1 MSFGW
6 QTIPAILLVLF
17 VVISFHELGHFLL
30 AKWSGI
36 RVDEF
41 AVGFGPKVYGRQIG
55 ETLYSIRLVPAGGYV
70 RMAGMMGIEGEADA
84 GERNF
89 YRATIPRKSATILA
103 GGIFNLFLAGV
114 LFAVAA
120 VPAIPASIGVDS
132 PLALAGVTADE
143 PLLKAGGIPIDPHDR
158 DKASDAVHRAT
169 AASRGGVIPV
179 VYRDHGGRERT
190 VRVAPLLVL
199 DNERVPSNDAA
210 RKAAPPQGLLVVDS
224 VDGRPQRQGDTPLL
238 TGDPA
243 QLLGSGRPVRVGGHI
258 LGAPDQRFTDATL
271 AGVVDGA
278 QAGPG
283 AVAASWKLG
292 VGPGEQ
298 ARSLPAALAAGFREV
313 PTQISGTFTGV
324 YSLITNPNTGGVL
337 GPNGVSGPV
346 GIVRITNVVAKSG
359 WLNLITWMGTL
370 SVALGVFNLLPI
382 PFLDGGR
389 FVFIV
394 LEALRRR
401 RVRPQLEMAV
411 HYAGLMVLLTFVILV
426 TIHDIQGNQ

>member
-1 MSFGW
+1 VSFGW

-283 AVAASWKLG
+283 AVVASWKLG

>member
-1 MSFGW
+1 VSFGW

-258 LGAPDQRFTDATL
+258 LGAPDERFTDATL

>member
-1 MSFGW
+1 VSFGW

-55 ETLYSIRLVPAGGYV
+55 ETLYSVRLIPAGGFV

-103 GGIFNLFLAGV
+103 GGIFNLFLAGI

-120 VPAIPASIGVDS
+120 LPAIPASIGVDS

-179 VYRDHGGRERT
+179 VYRDHSGQERT
-190 VRVAPLLVL
+190 LRVAPLLVL

-224 VDGRPQRQGDTPLL
+224 VEGRPQRQGDTPLL

-243 QLLGSGRPVRVGGHI
+243 QLLGAGRPVRVSGHV

-271 AGVVDGA
+271 AGVEDGA

-370 SVALGVFNLLPI
+370 SIALGVFNLLPI

-394 LEALRRR
+394 IEALRRR

-411 HYAGLMVLLTFVILV
+411 HYAGLMVLLPFVILV